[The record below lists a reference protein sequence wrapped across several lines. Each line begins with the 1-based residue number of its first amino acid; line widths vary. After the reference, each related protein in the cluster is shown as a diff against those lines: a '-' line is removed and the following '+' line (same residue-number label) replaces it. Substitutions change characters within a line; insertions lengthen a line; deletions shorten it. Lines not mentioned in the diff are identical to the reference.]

1 MEHNQPE
8 PPALTPSPWSL
19 PEDPA
24 LGGVD
29 ASTRHDGWNDQA
41 SQSGG
46 LAAQDMSASPD
57 GQCAGP
63 WSQAARHDGWTGERM
78 AQFCETLAE
87 TGLVVD
93 ACLAA
98 GKSTNTAYALR
109 RRVPVFAA
117 AWEAALT
124 IARERLADT
133 LLARSI
139 EGTTEQYFK
148 DGELVGEKRVID
160 NRLGLAILRRLDQL
174 SAGQVPG
181 APVTAKSR
189 PAPGKLIDWDL
200 ALSALRSSEPD
211 AVAEAL
217 AMLQG
222 DKAHEAHDPPIQPP
236 SDELRDPGDGGEEF
250 EDDGPI
256 RIWCEEGVWF
266 TDFAP
271 PPAYNDYE
279 KGKWGDY
286 GYKRTCSV
294 EESRL
299 LDADKE
305 AQNAGDRAED
315 EAQREAYFAELKA
328 DLEENRAD
336 RNGTESPAT

>member
-1 MEHNQPE
+1 
-8 PPALTPSPWSL
+8 
-19 PEDPA
+19 
-24 LGGVD
+24 
-29 ASTRHDGWNDQA
+29 
-41 SQSGG
+41 
-46 LAAQDMSASPD
+46 
-57 GQCAGP
+57 
-63 WSQAARHDGWTGERM
+63 M
-78 AQFCETLAE
+78 AIFCETLAE

-98 GKSTNTAYALR
+98 GKSTAGAYAVR

-139 EGTTEQYFK
+139 EGTVEQYYK

-160 NRLGLAILRRLDQL
+160 NRLGLAILRRLDRMAGTCSCGGRSPDQRA
-174 SAGQVPG
+174 SAASAARLGPRLRGGTGQ
-181 APVTAKSR
+181 
-189 PAPGKLIDWDL
+189 IDWDL
-200 ALSALRSSEPD
+200 ALSALRGGEPD

-217 AMLQG
+217 AMFRG
-222 DKAHEAHDPPIQPP
+222 REVDEVDDPPIQPP
-236 SDELRDPGDGGEEF
+236 SRQLGNPADNEEF

-256 RIWCEEGVWF
+256 RIWCEDGVWF

-271 PPAYNDYE
+271 PPAYNDFE
-279 KGKWGDY
+279 KGQWGDY
-286 GYKRTCSV
+286 GYKRTCTP
-294 EESRL
+294 EEAEL
-299 LDADKE
+299 LDADRQ
-305 AQNAGDRAED
+305 AQSAGDRAED

-328 DLEENRAD
+328 ELEDNTTN

>member
-1 MEHNQPE
+1 
-8 PPALTPSPWSL
+8 
-19 PEDPA
+19 
-24 LGGVD
+24 
-29 ASTRHDGWNDQA
+29 
-41 SQSGG
+41 
-46 LAAQDMSASPD
+46 
-57 GQCAGP
+57 
-63 WSQAARHDGWTGERM
+63 M
-78 AQFCETLAE
+78 AKFCETLAE

-98 GKSTNTAYALR
+98 GKSTAGAYALR

-139 EGTTEQYFK
+139 EGTVEQYYK
-148 DGELVGEKRVID
+148 AGELVGEKRVID
-160 NRLGLAILRRLDQL
+160 NRLGLAILRRLDRMAETGSPL
-174 SAGQVPG
+174 HSSLPPLVRAERSRDAVDRRST
-181 APVTAKSR
+181 APLPSKAF
-189 PAPGKLIDWDL
+189 DWDL
-200 ALSALRSSEPD
+200 ALSALRSGEPD

-217 AMLQG
+217 AMFRGPALSLSKG
-222 DKAHEAHDPPIQPP
+222 PALSLSKGHEVDEVDGPPIQPP
-236 SDELRDPGDGGEEF
+236 SGELRGPGDGGEEF
-250 EDDGPI
+250 VDDGPI

-336 RNGTESPAT
+336 RNGTESPAA

>member
-1 MEHNQPE
+1 MKHDHLE
-8 PPALTPSPWSL
+8 PPALTASPWSI
-19 PEDPA
+19 PENPTQS
-24 LGGVD
+24 GVD
-29 ASTRHDGWNDQA
+29 ATT
-41 SQSGG
+41 
-46 LAAQDMSASPD
+46 
-57 GQCAGP
+57 
-63 WSQAARHDGWTGERM
+63 RHDGWTGERM
-78 AQFCETLAE
+78 AKFCEALAE

-98 GKSTNTAYALR
+98 GKSTAGAYALR

-139 EGTTEQYFK
+139 EGTVEQYYK

-160 NRLGLAILRRLDQL
+160 NRLGLAILRRLDRMAETGSPL
-174 SAGQVPG
+174 HSSLPPLVRAERSRSAFL
-181 APVTAKSR
+181 PVRPERSR
-189 PAPGKLIDWDL
+189 GVDWDL
-200 ALSALRSSEPD
+200 ALSALRSGEPD

-217 AMLQG
+217 AMFQG
-222 DKAHEAHDPPIQPP
+222 PALSLSKGHEVDDPPNQTP
-236 SDELRDPGDGGEEF
+236 SRELCNPGDGGEEF

-256 RIWCEEGVWF
+256 RIWSDDGVWF

-271 PPAYNDYE
+271 PPAYKDYE
-279 KGKWGDY
+279 KGQWGDH

-305 AQNAGDRAED
+305 ARIAGDRAED

-328 DLEENRAD
+328 DLEENGSA
-336 RNGTESPAT
+336 E

>member
-1 MEHNQPE
+1 MEYNQPE
-8 PPALTPSPWSL
+8 PPALTPSPWAV
-19 PEDPA
+19 PEDPV
-24 LGGVD
+24 LSGVEG
-29 ASTRHDGWNDQA
+29 AT
-41 SQSGG
+41 
-46 LAAQDMSASPD
+46 
-57 GQCAGP
+57 
-63 WSQAARHDGWTGERM
+63 RHDGWTGERM
-78 AQFCETLAE
+78 AKFCETLAE

-98 GKSTNTAYALR
+98 GESTNTAYATR

-222 DKAHEAHDPPIQPP
+222 DKAHEAHDPPNQPP
-236 SDELRDPGDGGEEF
+236 SGELRDPGDGGEEF

-305 AQNAGDRAED
+305 AQNAGDRAQD

-328 DLEENRAD
+328 DLEESEAPD
-336 RNGTESPAT
+336 QGLGGK